1 MIKKRLISSIICKD
15 NLVVQS
21 FNYKYF
27 LPLGSIESSIKNFN
41 RWQADEILILSID
54 RFKKKLGPNLE
65 LLDKIKNLNI
75 ETPIIYGGG
84 ISTVSEAKK
93 VLELGADRIVLESI
107 INENFKIF
115 SKICEHVGS
124 QSVILSLPL
133 NINAKNDLSF
143 YDYKSNQQKEISEN
157 FKKAITKN
165 LISEILVTDYKNQ
178 GMMKGFNINILKK
191 IKFKKNLILSGGI
204 NKKIDFENI
213 FKDKRVAACA
223 VGNNLNYKEQRV
235 QKIKSELC
243 KKYFRKPNFMER

>member
-1 MIKKRLISSIICKD
+1 MEFPL
-15 NLVVQS
+15 LVKQ
-21 FNYKYF
+21 
-27 LPLGSIESSIKNFN
+27 
-41 RWQADEILILSID
+41 
-54 RFKKKLGPNLE
+54 
-65 LLDKIKNLNI
+65 
-75 ETPIIYGGG
+75 
-84 ISTVSEAKK
+84 K

-133 NINAKNDLSF
+133 NINAKNDLNF

-235 QKIKSELC
+235 QKIKLELC
-243 KKYFRKPNFMER
+243 KKYFRKPNFMKDK